1 MNSSKL
7 CVGNLRRI
15 KMCTIY
21 LEECTEEA
29 MFVKA
34 VSFQFTMNE
43 NEPQQS
49 KLQVN
54 GRLPIP

>member
-1 MNSSKL
+1 
-7 CVGNLRRI
+7 
-15 KMCTIY
+15 MCTIY